1 MKTQIRSGRDKWKSR
16 VFEIIQIGY
25 KNDFISRAF
34 DYVISALI
42 FVNIA
47 ITIALT
53 FDQVAGVKDLL
64 GGIELAT
71 IIIFLVEYLL
81 RIWTAEYLYLGKMR
95 FAAILRFM
103 VSFYGVV
110 DFFTIIPYFL
120 PLFFPTGL
128 AAFRLFRVVRIFRL
142 FRINANYDAFNV
154 ITEVLKEKS
163 SQLLSSLS
171 LILMLLVASSLCM
184 YSLEHEAQ
192 PENFSN
198 AFSGIWWSVSTLLTV
213 GYGDIYPVTAGG
225 RLMAIV
231 IAFLGVGVVAIPTGI
246 ISAGFMEYFT
256 RLKQGTYTQHEASF
270 ATIKMEKGH
279 PYVGKCVEELSVPEG
294 MYPAAVLR
302 GEDVYMPGPDL
313 YILEGDRLVFGTT
326 GDSRVECLMEEIWL
340 ESGHPWIGSKIKHLD
355 ISRRDFVVMVRR
367 DNLNIRPKEDMILKA
382 GDKVLL
388 LENTK
393 NV

>member
-1 MKTQIRSGRDKWKSR
+1 MKKQSGGEKWKSR

-25 KNDFISRAF
+25 KNDIVSRMF
-34 DYVISALI
+34 DYAISVLI
-42 FVNIA
+42 FLNIA
-47 ITIALT
+47 ITIAMT
-53 FDQVAGVKDLL
+53 FDQLAGYKNLL
-64 GGIELAT
+64 NTIEFVT
-71 IIIFLVEYLL
+71 IIVFLVEYLL
-81 RIWTAEYLYLGKMR
+81 RIWTAEYLYPERKPFVSRLK
-95 FAAILRFM
+95 FM
-103 VSFYGVV
+103 VSFYGLV

-120 PLFFPTGL
+120 PFLFPTGL

-154 ITEVLKEKS
+154 ITEVLKEKC
-163 SQLLSSLS
+163 SQLLSSLC

-246 ISAGFMEYFT
+246 ISAGLMEYFT

-270 ATIKMEKGH
+270 ATIKIDKGH
-279 PYVGKCVEELSVPEG
+279 SYVGKCVKELSIPEG

-302 GEDVYMPGPDL
+302 GEDVWMPTPNFC
-313 YILEGDRLVFGTT
+313 ILEGDRLVFGTT
-326 GDSRVECLMEEIWL
+326 GDSQIE
-340 ESGHPWIGSKIKHLD
+340 HLN

-367 DNLNIRPKEDMILKA
+367 GHQNIRPQEDMVLKL

-388 LENTK
+388 LESAANR
-393 NV
+393 

>member
-1 MKTQIRSGRDKWKSR
+1 MKKRFKIDKWKSR

-25 KNDFISRAF
+25 KSDIVSRMFDYFIS
-34 DYVISALI
+34 VLI
-42 FVNIA
+42 FINIA

-53 FDQVAGVKDLL
+53 FDQLAEYKELL
-64 GGIELAT
+64 STVEFVT
-71 IIIFLVEYLL
+71 IVIFLVEYLL
-81 RIWTAEYLYLGKMR
+81 RIWTAEYLYPGKR
-95 FAAILRFM
+95 PIGSKLRFM

-120 PLFFPTGL
+120 PLIFPTGL

-154 ITEVLKEKS
+154 ITEVIREKS
-163 SQLLSSLS
+163 SQLLSSLF

-184 YSLEHEAQ
+184 YSLEHEVQ

-213 GYGDIYPVTAGG
+213 GYGDIYPVTVGG
-225 RLMAIV
+225 RFMAII

-256 RLKQGTYTQHEASF
+256 RLKRGTYTQHEAFF

-279 PYVGKCVEELSVPEG
+279 SYVGKCVKELSFPEG

-302 GEDVYMPGPDL
+302 GEDVCMPTPNF
-313 YILEGDRLVFGTT
+313 YIMEGDRIVFGTT
-326 GDSRVECLMEEIWL
+326 GESEIECMMEEIWL
-340 ESGHPWIGSKIKHLD
+340 ESSHPWIGCRIKHLD

-367 DNLNIRPKEDMILKA
+367 GNRNIRPQGDMVLKA

-388 LENTK
+388 LESTSER
-393 NV
+393 